1 MIERSKSQR
10 GLTLVELV
18 IALTLLGGL
27 SLALGSTI
35 SIGARSAA
43 SAERKTE
50 QARRFRIATDLL
62 VRQIRSAAPLLVIAE
77 NEDDEEEPIPFFE
90 GEQERLTF
98 VTAMPQAPE
107 NSGYALVEYWLEG
120 EVLMMSELPYFATF
134 AGDAGR
140 DLDHLK
146 FSAPLLLDVGSIS
159 FEYRRSSFETETWTT
174 DWSAEDNDAL
184 PAVVRIV
191 VEPSVPGGPF
201 WYHEIPI
208 FVGVLNEITG
218 EEDYTDS

>member
-1 MIERSKSQR
+1 LIAGARSQR

-27 SLALGSTI
+27 SLALAGTI
-35 SIGARSAA
+35 SIGARSAGKGEA
-43 SAERKTE
+43 RTE

-77 NEDDEEEPIPFFE
+77 NEDDEEAPI
-90 GEQERLTF
+90 F

-107 NSGYALVEYWLEG
+107 NSGYALVEYWLDG

-140 DLDHLK
+140 DMDHLK
-146 FSAPLLLDVGSIS
+146 FTAPLLLDVGSVS

-174 DWSAEDNDAL
+174 DWSADDNDAL

-191 VEPSVPGGPF
+191 IEPSVPGGPF
-201 WYHEIPI
+201 WYHEIPV
-208 FVGVLNEITG
+208 FVGVFNEITG
-218 EEDYTDS
+218 EEDFTDS

>member
-1 MIERSKSQR
+1 LIAGARSQR

-27 SLALGSTI
+27 SLALAGTI
-35 SIGARSAA
+35 SIGARSAGKGEA
-43 SAERKTE
+43 RTE

-77 NEDDEEEPIPFFE
+77 NEDDEEAPIPFFE
-90 GEQERLTF
+90 GEQERLLF

-107 NSGYALVEYWLEG
+107 NSGYALVEYWLDG

-140 DLDHLK
+140 DMDHLK
-146 FSAPLLLDVGSIS
+146 FTAPLLLDVGSVS

-174 DWSAEDNDAL
+174 DWSADDNDAL

-191 VEPSVPGGPF
+191 IEPSVPGGPF
-201 WYHEIPI
+201 WYHEIPV
-208 FVGVLNEITG
+208 FVGVFNEITG
-218 EEDYTDS
+218 EEDFTDS